1 MSRTELAFVVA
12 PLWVP
17 VALMIEWSL
26 LATPL
31 DLLNF
36 WAVFAGFASLA
47 IGYAGTFLFG
57 VPAFL
62 FLRSRNWTAP
72 WIGAVLG
79 FAIAV
84 ITLFLFNVLFAL
96 ALGYSVDDLLLGAL
110 SSFSDWGAWI
120 TAGPIGSLV
129 GVTLWLIARPDRS

>member
-1 MSRTELAFVVA
+1 MSRTEFAFIVA

-26 LATPL
+26 LATPP
-31 DLLNF
+31 DRLNH
-36 WAVFAGFASLA
+36 WILVAGFGSLA

-62 FLRSRNWTAP
+62 FLQSRNWTAR
-72 WIGAVLG
+72 WIGVVLG
-79 FAIAV
+79 FAVAV
-84 ITLFLFNVLFAL
+84 TTLFVFNALFAL
-96 ALGYSVDDLLLGAL
+96 ALGYGVRNAVLGAL
-110 SSFSDWGAWI
+110 SSFSDWRPWI

>member
-1 MSRTELAFVVA
+1 MSRTELAFLVA

-17 VALMIEWSL
+17 VALMTEWSF
-26 LATPL
+26 LATPP
-31 DLLNF
+31 DRLNH
-36 WAVFAGFASLA
+36 WILVAGFGSLA

-72 WIGAVLG
+72 WIGVVLG
-79 FAIAV
+79 FAFAV
-84 ITLFLFNVLFAL
+84 ITLLVFNTLFAL
-96 ALGYSVDDLLLGAL
+96 ALGYGVSNAVLDAL
-110 SSFSDWGAWI
+110 SSFSGWGPWI

-129 GVTLWLIARPDRS
+129 GVTLWLISRPDRS